1 MKRVHVMFLLHLIR
15 LQSKHIYQRNPQSMC
30 LQDLLSIIMISN
42 LDLTLKLRTYIL
54 KLLVSVLPPLAKALL
69 GHLAV

>member
-1 MKRVHVMFLLHLIR
+1 
-15 LQSKHIYQRNPQSMC
+15 MC